1 MSNCDVL
8 GKSLSLGPSFLISN
22 KLSDSLTS
30 IYSHFL
36 NQISEQ
42 SFLPDKEPES
52 KLFKAVGPSSEVLCH
67 KINLHPYLN
76 GMLDYLNG
84 QLKECF
90 NKLLDFPG
98 QLFFQQI

>member
-8 GKSLSLGPSFLISN
+8 GKSSSLGPSFLISN

-52 KLFKAVGPSSEVLCH
+52 KLFKGVGPRSSFDST
-67 KINLHPYLN
+67 INYKSEILMDMSP
-76 GMLDYLNG
+76 
-84 QLKECF
+84 
-90 NKLLDFPG
+90 KLQYRL
-98 QLFFQQI
+98 